1 VERLNGGVSLE
12 EYMRENIW
20 KPLGMDSTT
29 FRLHSRPDIEARL
42 SGQTVRLQTGE
53 LVDIPRPYPDPAP
66 RDMGGAGGYTSVPDY
81 MKLLT
86 SLLRNDE
93 KILAKRS
100 VTGLFTPQ
108 LQDTTHFMAK
118 NKREMDVGAWPEG
131 VPLNHSLG
139 GMVNMEDFPSGRRKG
154 SLSWMGGLNLF
165 WVSQVASI
173 SNPGTY
179 SGVSGST
186 PKANFVAS
194 MPRQRC
200 RQSRL
205 GTPGPSG

>member
-1 VERLNGGVSLE
+1 
-12 EYMRENIW
+12 MRENIW
-20 KPLGMDSTT
+20 KPLAMDSTT
-29 FRLHSRPDIEARL
+29 FRLHSRGDIEARL
-42 SGQTVRLQTGE
+42 SGQTVRLHTGE
-53 LVDIPRPYPDPAP
+53 LINIPRPYPNLAP
-66 RDMGGAGGYTSVPDY
+66 RDMGGAGAYTSVSDY

-100 VTGLFTPQ
+100 ATGLFAPQ

-118 NKREMDVGAWPEG
+118 NKRQMDVGVWPEG

-165 WVSQVASI
+165 WVRQVASI
-173 SNPGTY
+173 SNPCTY

-186 PKANFVAS
+186 PKANFAAS
-194 MPRQRC
+194 TPRQRC
-200 RQSRL
+200 RRSRL
-205 GTPGPSG
+205 VIRGPSG